1 MATSLTL
8 KCSKISKEKSWQTD
22 EKGNSLNRHTIEF
35 EVGYD
40 DEPTPATK
48 QFSGST
54 MTLVTM
60 DKKVF
65 DSYKVGDEYTLTIK
79 K

>member
-1 MATSLTL
+1 
-8 KCSKISKEKSWQTD
+8 
-22 EKGNSLNRHTIEF
+22 
-35 EVGYD
+35 VGYD
-40 DEPTPATK
+40 DEPTPTTK

-54 MTLVTM
+54 MSLQTL
-60 DKKVF
+60 DKKVY